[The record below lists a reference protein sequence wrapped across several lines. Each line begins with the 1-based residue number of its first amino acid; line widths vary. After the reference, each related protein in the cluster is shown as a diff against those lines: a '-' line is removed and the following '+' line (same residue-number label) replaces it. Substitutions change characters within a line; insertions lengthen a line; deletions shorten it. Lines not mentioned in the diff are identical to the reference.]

1 MKARAIATVAL
12 LGLLAGCAPSTSAA
26 STATVTVGTR
36 QFQVEVADTADEQRT
51 GLSGRAEVPE
61 GTGMLFTLAGRQERQ
76 VWMAGMQTRID
87 AAWIVDDQVLA
98 VETLDPCTMTDQSMC
113 PRWTSPGDVD
123 ALLEVPAG
131 DSKVCRSERPSPS
144 ERTPHHDHDDRRRA
158 ARLGERHLPE

>member
-1 MKARAIATVAL
+1 
-12 LGLLAGCAPSTSAA
+12 
-26 STATVTVGTR
+26 
-36 QFQVEVADTADEQRT
+36 
-51 GLSGRAEVPE
+51 
-61 GTGMLFTLAGRQERQ
+61 MLFTFAGRQERH

-131 DSKVCRSERPSPS
+131 ALEGVPVGETVTIREDTPS
-144 ERTPHHDHDDRRRA
+144 
-158 ARLGERHLPE
+158 

>member
-36 QFQVEVADTADEQRT
+36 QFQVEVADTADEQRA

-61 GTGMLFTLAGRQERQ
+61 GTGMLFTFAGRQERQ

-98 VETLDPCTMTDQSMC
+98 VQSMC

-131 DSKVCRSERPSPS
+131 ALEGVPVGETVTIREDTPS
-144 ERTPHHDHDDRRRA
+144 
-158 ARLGERHLPE
+158 

>member
-36 QFQVEVADTADEQRT
+36 QFQVEVADTADEQRA

-61 GTGMLFTLAGRQERQ
+61 GTGMLFTFAGRQERQ

-98 VETLDPCTMTDQSMC
+98 VETLDPCTMTDQSL
-113 PRWTSPGDVD
+113 S
-123 ALLEVPAG
+123 LI
-131 DSKVCRSERPSPS
+131 
-144 ERTPHHDHDDRRRA
+144 HI
-158 ARLGERHLPE
+158 

>member
-12 LGLLAGCAPSTSAA
+12 LGLLAGCAPSTPAS

-36 QFQVEVADTADEQRT
+36 QFQVEVADTADEQRA

-61 GTGMLFTLAGRQERQ
+61 GTGMLFTFAGRQERQ

-98 VETLDPCTMTDQSMC
+98 IETLDPCTMTDQSKC

-131 DSKVCRSERPSPS
+131 ALEGVQVGETVTIREDTPS
-144 ERTPHHDHDDRRRA
+144 
-158 ARLGERHLPE
+158 

>member
-26 STATVTVGTR
+26 STATVT
-36 QFQVEVADTADEQRT
+36 ADEQRT

-61 GTGMLFTLAGRQERQ
+61 GTGMLFTFAGRQERQ

-123 ALLEVPAG
+123 ALLAFAAEQLAPYKRPRRVRFVDALPRNASG
-131 DSKVCRSERPSPS
+131 KVLKFELRAPYWEDRSRGI
-144 ERTPHHDHDDRRRA
+144 A
-158 ARLGERHLPE
+158 

>member
-26 STATVTVGTR
+26 STATVT
-36 QFQVEVADTADEQRT
+36 ADEQRT

-61 GTGMLFTLAGRQERQ
+61 GTGMLFTFADRQERQ

>member
-26 STATVTVGTR
+26 STATVT
-36 QFQVEVADTADEQRT
+36 ADEQRT

-61 GTGMLFTLAGRQERQ
+61 GTGMLFTFAGRQERQ

-98 VETLDPCTMTDQSMC
+98 VETLGP
-113 PRWTSPGDVD
+113 V
-123 ALLEVPAG
+123 
-131 DSKVCRSERPSPS
+131 
-144 ERTPHHDHDDRRRA
+144 HDDRSEHVPALDVAWRRRRTA
-158 ARLGERHLPE
+158 GSPRRRLEGVPVGETVTLREDTPS